1 MHEKNFTQTMTGITV
16 GMLAGTAAYM
26 MSGGHKERRAAAKA
40 SRKRKKTTAKAMKT
54 AGTLIDSV
62 ADMMH

>member
-1 MHEKNFTQTMTGITV
+1 
-16 GMLAGTAAYM
+16 M

-54 AGTLIDSV
+54 AGILIDSV